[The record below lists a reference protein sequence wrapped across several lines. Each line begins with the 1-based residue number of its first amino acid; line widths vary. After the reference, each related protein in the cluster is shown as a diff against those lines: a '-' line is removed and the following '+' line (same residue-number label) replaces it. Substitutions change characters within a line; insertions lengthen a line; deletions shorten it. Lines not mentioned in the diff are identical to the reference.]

1 MTKIQLKRSSVVDG
15 GSAKEPTA
23 AQMEY
28 GELAVNYSSQDP
40 AIFIKDSNNDIIR
53 LAGADAIGG
62 ELPSG
67 GSGDRPNPP
76 TIGDLYFD
84 TDLDLILYYNGS
96 EWVPVGDGAYV
107 KVAGD
112 NMTGTLTI
120 GPEGGPAKTTLNA
133 DGSAA
138 FAGKATSAS
147 TSAADSGTTLVTK
160 DYVDGSA
167 VTPGDGALTIKTS
180 GGDSGTGTFTA
191 NQSGN
196 STITLPAIPY
206 SDITGTP
213 AIPAPAGAGTITIT
227 QPGSPNQTFNVNQ
240 SGDTTIALKNDNTV
254 TTPGDG
260 ALTIQTSGGDA
271 ATGTFTA
278 NQSGASTITLPPI
291 SYSDLTDVPPNAAA
305 PGNGALTIETSGGDA
320 ATGTFTANQ
329 SGASTIKLPPISYS
343 DLVDVPPDAAAPGN
357 GELILQTSAGDRA
370 TGTFTANQNSASI
383 LILPAI
389 DYSDLTNKPNI
400 PTVPTVGNGTI
411 TITQPGTT
419 SQTFTVNQTGDT
431 TIALKNDNTVVTP
444 GNGALTIETSGG
456 DEATGTFTANQSG
469 ASTITLPPIDYKDL
483 TGKPSIPAPAGAG
496 TITITQPGS
505 PDQTFNVNQ
514 SGDTTVVLKNDN
526 TQTTPGNGAL
536 TIRTS
541 GGDTATGSFT
551 ANQSTGSTL
560 TLPAIDY
567 NDLTGKPSIPAAA
580 GNGTITIKQPG
591 TTDQSFT
598 VNQSG
603 NTTINL
609 RNDNTVTTP
618 GNGALTI
625 RTSGGDTATGSFT
638 ANQSTAS
645 TITLPAIPY
654 SDITGKPDIPSVG
667 AGTITIKQ
675 PGTTDQTFNVNQG
688 GNTTI
693 NLKNDNTVVTP
704 GNGAINFNAGNGLTS
719 TGSNATA
726 NQSTASTKTFSVEAA
741 DNTISVGSS
750 GISVNTSALPS
761 APGTNLGTS
770 TSTTKVTIT
779 SSTGNN
785 TDILAASSSKAGVMT
800 TSQYSTLYG
809 ALQRSGGTMTGDLI
823 LGSSAPLIK
832 TQGTNNAGIS
842 GAANQAVGLYSN
854 HVNQQQ
860 SIRMVYQGAELSH
873 NGNGVPGID
882 YQGGGRIGMQ
892 WHAPRVDF
900 HVNTGSA
907 GYVTLTASDVRLKNN
922 ITSISEGALDYINQL
937 NPVSFTWIDPTFRY
951 NAVDIEAGGDA
962 LIRHGF
968 IADEV
973 ISVIPQASATPAP
986 TEENPD
992 PIKDYDDRTIL
1003 AFLTKAVQ
1011 ELSAENTE
1019 LKQRLDAAGL

>member
-551 ANQSTGSTL
+551 ANQST
-560 TLPAIDY
+560 
-567 NDLTGKPSIPAAA
+567 
-580 GNGTITIKQPG
+580 
-591 TTDQSFT
+591 
-598 VNQSG
+598 
-603 NTTINL
+603 
-609 RNDNTVTTP
+609 
-618 GNGALTI
+618 
-625 RTSGGDTATGSFT
+625 
-638 ANQSTAS
+638 AS